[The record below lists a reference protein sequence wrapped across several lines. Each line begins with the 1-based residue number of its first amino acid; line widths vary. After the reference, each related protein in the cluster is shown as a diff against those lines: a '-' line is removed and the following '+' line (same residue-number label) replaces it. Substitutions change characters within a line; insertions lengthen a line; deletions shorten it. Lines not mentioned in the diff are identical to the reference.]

1 MTKKEMFARIA
12 TINAKDAEI
21 VAFCEHE
28 IELLS
33 KKGSGS
39 HKPTKTQLE
48 NEGYKRAMLE
58 TLAEVG
64 RPLTISELMDTCP
77 ALAGLK
83 NQRVSA
89 LMTQLKNASLVVRT
103 EDKKKAYF
111 SIAEK
116 EAEDTVQALPEEL
129 SV

>member
-12 TINAKDAEI
+12 TVNSADAEI

-28 IELLS
+28 IELLA

-39 HKPTKTQLE
+39 NKPTKTQVE
-48 NEGYKRAMLE
+48 NEGFKQAMLD
-58 TLAEVG
+58 TMAEVD
-64 RPLTISELMDTCP
+64 RPVTISELMEMCEGI
-77 ALAGLK
+77 AGLK

-89 LMTQLKNASLVVRT
+89 LMTQLKKAGMVVRT

-111 SIAEK
+111 SISDGDEVV
-116 EAEDTVQALPEEL
+116 EGGEDE
-129 SV
+129 